1 MELHTGLL
9 QSNKCLERVIK
20 VHDPETVKNFPKKL
34 GLLSLGEGIL
44 EEPWGL
50 MLWGGSVQLL
60 SRVQLCDPM
69 DCSMP
74 SPLSITNS

>member
-9 QSNKCLERVIK
+9 QSNKCLEQVIK
-20 VHDPETVKNFPKKL
+20 VHDPETVKNLPKKL

-44 EEPWGL
+44 EESWGL
-50 MLWGGSVQLL
+50 VLRGGSVQLL